1 MTQSDHPKLG
11 TDGLE
16 DDDMWDDEQDD
27 DSEDA
32 ERIVD
37 GRNQLI
43 AKVNTKTLRHGT
55 PRQN

>member
-1 MTQSDHPKLG
+1 MEQSDHPKLG

-27 DSEDA
+27 EGDE

-37 GRNQLI
+37 SRNRPT
-43 AKVNTKTLRHGT
+43 KVTRHDT
-55 PRQN
+55 PRKN